1 MLLPSH
7 ISCWSSHVGSFWV
20 NCGYKDIGSEGSSSM
35 RFFQYIQLFSIWRQ
49 VSSSHF
55 LELFNY
61 WFNSTVTT
69 TTSPLHKT
77 CSQVSSVIGLIPA
90 RFTMSS
96 INYSKSSVSNFA
108 RKDDELK
115 LSTCTRLLGFFGLV
129 LLFAFFVG
137 LFFFFLNLKYLLIE
151 CLHLQRFISLY
162 LNWIL

>member
-1 MLLPSH
+1 
-7 ISCWSSHVGSFWV
+7 
-20 NCGYKDIGSEGSSSM
+20 
-35 RFFQYIQLFSIWRQ
+35 
-49 VSSSHF
+49 
-55 LELFNY
+55 
-61 WFNSTVTT
+61 
-69 TTSPLHKT
+69 
-77 CSQVSSVIGLIPA
+77 
-90 RFTMSS
+90 MSS